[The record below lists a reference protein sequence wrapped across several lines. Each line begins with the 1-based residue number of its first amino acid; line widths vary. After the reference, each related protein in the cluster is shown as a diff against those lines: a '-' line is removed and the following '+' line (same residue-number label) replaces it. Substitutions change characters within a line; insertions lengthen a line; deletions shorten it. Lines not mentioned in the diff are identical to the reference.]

1 MSVYLSKNERKNEK
15 ECFLL
20 LFTLGF
26 IRYVQSKRKCILL
39 QDQFK
44 SKIRISTF
52 DVFLY
57 FFLLNSTHTAL
68 SELFVLLLIK
78 CYHSKKKENKFSS
91 FFCIVLLLVSLK
103 FFPNYFAA
111 FIFMIE
117 SYCMSIAFQ
126 KIKKNYSLFIR
137 VAFFLYLY
145 ASRFCNSVAF
155 FLHTYIFLQ
164 TISSNKKN
172 EFFSDCNKTGKK

>member
-1 MSVYLSKNERKNEK
+1 M
-15 ECFLL
+15 
-20 LFTLGF
+20 LFALGF

-137 VAFFLYLY
+137 VAFFYIYMHPDSVIQWRFFYIHIYFYKQYL
-145 ASRFCNSVAF
+145 ATKKMNFSVTA
-155 FLHTYIFLQ
+155 I
-164 TISSNKKN
+164 KPEKN
-172 EFFSDCNKTGKK
+172 EWYKKEGESCG